1 MLENMKI
8 KIPVSIGELV
18 DKLTI
23 LEIKLSN
30 VSSQDKKVN
39 LENEF
44 NELKSVFEN
53 NIPSEKIQKY
63 YQELLVINKK
73 LWKIEDDIR
82 ILEKQK
88 LFDEKFIELA
98 RSVYITNDER
108 FEIKNTINSLMGS
121 NIKEEKLYEQYK

>member
-1 MLENMKI
+1 MKI

-88 LFDEKFIELA
+88 LFNEEFIELA
-98 RSVYITNDER
+98 RSVYVTNDER

>member
-1 MLENMKI
+1 MKI

-30 VSSQDKKVN
+30 VSSQEKRVN

-44 NELKSVFEN
+44 SELKSVFEN
-53 NIPSEKIQKY
+53 NISSEKIQKY
-63 YQELLVINKK
+63 YEDLLVINKK

-88 LFDEKFIELA
+88 LFNEEFIELA